1 MSGSPPTRQREVIR
15 LLLVE
20 DDPDVTADIGRMLRS
35 IPGTQFA
42 ISQAVRVEDALRMLR
57 DGRFDVMLLD
67 LSLKEGDGLEK
78 LAHARVAAQSVP
90 IIAITSQ
97 GDDVRANQAL
107 RGGAQD
113 NLVKGEFDARLV
125 AQTVGHAV
133 ERQRMLDELAL
144 AREREHF
151 IATHDPLTGLSNRT
165 AFRDQLARSLAYA
178 ERSDSRVAL
187 LILDVDG
194 FKAIN
199 DSLGHPVGDEL
210 LNVISERLLQ
220 VARKSD
226 MVARVGGDEFLV
238 MLQPFKRDEDP
249 ARVAQ
254 RIIHCI
260 SRPCDLAGSEY
271 RVTASI
277 GVAMFP
283 RDGSDS
289 DLLIRNAGTALHHAK
304 AQGRNRFSYYAEDM
318 NEVVVNA
325 LALENDL
332 RRAIECGSLV
342 LHYQPQVDLDFGH
355 IIGAEALVRWRDAQ
369 RGLIPPA
376 EFISVAEETSLIHPL
391 GACVLRMACE
401 DAARWPSVR
410 GRSDLR
416 VAVNV
421 SSRQLGERAFA
432 ELVTSTLRET
442 GLDPDRL
449 ELEIT
454 ESSVLQE
461 HGVTL
466 ATIQLLRKL
475 GVHVSIDDF
484 GTGYSALSALKR
496 LPVDGLKID
505 RSFVSDLASDPSAAT
520 ITGGLLG
527 IANGLGL
534 TAIAEG
540 VEVVEQMQLLRGQ
553 GCLRMQGYLFAKPI
567 PAEDFAA
574 QLASADPPWEEML
587 QDVHGG

>member
-1 MSGSPPTRQREVIR
+1 MRQREVIQ

-20 DDPDVTADIGRMLRS
+20 GDPDAAADIDRMLRG

-42 ISQAVRVEDALRMLR
+42 ISQANRVEDALRMLR
-57 DGRFDVMLLD
+57 DGRFEVMLLD
-67 LSLKEGDGLEK
+67 LSLEEGNGLETLARAK
-78 LAHARVAAQSVP
+78 LAAQSVP

-97 GDDVRANQAL
+97 GDDAQAIRAL
-107 RGGAQD
+107 RVGALD
-113 NLVKGEFDARLV
+113 YLVKGESDARLV
-125 AQTVGHAV
+125 AQTVRHAV
-133 ERQRMLDELAL
+133 ESQRILNELTL

-151 IATHDPLTGLSNRT
+151 IATHDPLTGLSNRR
-165 AFRDQLARSLAYA
+165 AFREQLARSLAYS
-178 ERSDSRVAL
+178 ERTDSRVAL
-187 LILDVDG
+187 LVLDIDG

-199 DSLGHPVGDEL
+199 DSLGHPVGDQL
-210 LNVISERLLQ
+210 LNLISQRLLQ
-220 VARKSD
+220 AARKSD

-254 RIIHCI
+254 RIIRCI
-260 SRPCDLAGSEY
+260 SRPCKLAGSEY

-283 RDGSDS
+283 RDGSDP
-289 DLLIRNAGTALHHAK
+289 DLLIRNADTAMHHAK
-304 AQGRNRFSYYAEDM
+304 AEGRNRYSYYAEDM
-318 NEVVVNA
+318 NEAVARA
-325 LALENDL
+325 LDLENDL
-332 RRAIECGSLV
+332 RRAIEHGSLV
-342 LHYQPQVDLDFGH
+342 LHYQPQVDVHFGH
-355 IIGAEALVRWRDAQ
+355 IIGAEALVRWRDPR
-369 RGLIPPA
+369 RGLIPPT
-376 EFISVAEETSLIHPL
+376 EFISIAEETGLIHPL

-401 DAARWPSVR
+401 EASRWPSVR
-410 GRSDLR
+410 RGSELR
-416 VAVNV
+416 VGVNV
-421 SSRQLGERAFA
+421 SSRQLRERTFA

-454 ESSVLQE
+454 ESSVLHE
-461 HGVTL
+461 RGVTL
-466 ATIQLLRKL
+466 ATIQHLREL

-484 GTGYSALSALKR
+484 GTGYSALSALKQ

-505 RSFVSDLASDPSAAT
+505 RSFVSDLTSDGSAAT
-520 ITGGLLG
+520 ITSGLIA

-534 TAIAEG
+534 ATIAEG

-553 GCLRMQGYLFAKPI
+553 GCRRMQGYLFAKPI

-574 QLASADPPWEEML
+574 QLASANPPWEEML
-587 QDVHGG
+587 HDVLGS

>member
-1 MSGSPPTRQREVIR
+1 MRQREVIQ

-20 DDPDVTADIGRMLRS
+20 GDPDAAADIDRMLRG

-42 ISQAVRVEDALRMLR
+42 ISQANRVEDALRMLR
-57 DGRFDVMLLD
+57 DGRFEVMLLD
-67 LSLKEGDGLEK
+67 LSLEEGNGLETLARAK
-78 LAHARVAAQSVP
+78 LAAQSVP

-97 GDDVRANQAL
+97 GDDAQAIRAL
-107 RGGAQD
+107 RVGALD
-113 NLVKGEFDARLV
+113 YLVKGESDARLV
-125 AQTVGHAV
+125 AQTVRHAV
-133 ERQRMLDELAL
+133 ESQRILNELTL

-151 IATHDPLTGLSNRT
+151 IATHDPLTGLCNRR
-165 AFRDQLARSLAYA
+165 AFREQLARSLAYS
-178 ERSDSRVAL
+178 ERTDSRVAL
-187 LILDVDG
+187 LVLDIDG

-199 DSLGHPVGDEL
+199 DSLGHPVGDQL
-210 LNVISERLLQ
+210 LNLISQRLLQ
-220 VARKSD
+220 AARKSD

-254 RIIHCI
+254 RIIRCI
-260 SRPCDLAGSEY
+260 SRPCKLAGSEY

-283 RDGSDS
+283 RDGSDP
-289 DLLIRNAGTALHHAK
+289 DLLIRNADTAMHHAK
-304 AQGRNRFSYYAEDM
+304 AEGRNRYSYYAEDM
-318 NEVVVNA
+318 NEAVARA
-325 LALENDL
+325 LDLENDL
-332 RRAIECGSLV
+332 RRAIERGSLV
-342 LHYQPQVDLDFGH
+342 LHYQPQVDVHFGH
-355 IIGAEALVRWRDAQ
+355 IIGAEALVRWRDPR
-369 RGLIPPA
+369 RGLIPPT
-376 EFISVAEETSLIHPL
+376 EFISIAEETGLIHPL

-401 DAARWPSVR
+401 EASRWPSVR
-410 GRSDLR
+410 RGSELR
-416 VAVNV
+416 VGVNV
-421 SSRQLGERAFA
+421 SSRQLRERAFV

-454 ESSVLQE
+454 ESSVLHE
-461 HGVTL
+461 RGVTL
-466 ATIQLLRKL
+466 ATIQHLREL

-484 GTGYSALSALKR
+484 GTGYSALSALKQ

-505 RSFVSDLASDPSAAT
+505 RSFVSDLTSDASAAT
-520 ITGGLLG
+520 ITSGLIA

-534 TAIAEG
+534 ATIAEG

-553 GCLRMQGYLFAKPI
+553 GCRRMQGYLFAKPI

-574 QLASADPPWEEML
+574 QLASANPPWEEML
-587 QDVHGG
+587 HDVLGS

>member
-1 MSGSPPTRQREVIR
+1 MRQREVIQ

-20 DDPDVTADIGRMLRS
+20 GDPDAAADIDRMLRG

-42 ISQAVRVEDALRMLR
+42 ISRAARVENALRMLR
-57 DGRFDVMLLD
+57 DGRFEVMLLD
-67 LSLKEGDGLEK
+67 LSLEEGNGLETLARAK
-78 LAHARVAAQSVP
+78 LAAQSVP

-97 GDDVRANQAL
+97 GDDAQAIRAL
-107 RGGAQD
+107 RVGALD
-113 NLVKGEFDARLV
+113 YLVKGESDARLV
-125 AQTVGHAV
+125 AQTVRHAV
-133 ERQRMLDELAL
+133 ESQRILNELTL

-151 IATHDPLTGLSNRT
+151 IATHDPLTGLCNRR
-165 AFRDQLARSLAYA
+165 AFREQLARSLAYS
-178 ERSDSRVAL
+178 ERTDSRVAL
-187 LILDVDG
+187 LVLDIDG

-199 DSLGHPVGDEL
+199 DSLGHPVGDQL
-210 LNVISERLLQ
+210 LNLISQRLLQ
-220 VARKSD
+220 AARKSD

-254 RIIHCI
+254 RIIHCV
-260 SRPCDLAGSEY
+260 SRPCDLAGSDY

-283 RDGSDS
+283 RDGSDP
-289 DLLIRNAGTALHHAK
+289 DLLIRNADTAMHHAK
-304 AQGRNRFSYYAEDM
+304 AQGRNQYSYYAQDM
-318 NEVVVNA
+318 NEAVASA
-325 LALENDL
+325 LDLENDL
-332 RRAIECGSLV
+332 RRAIERGSLV
-342 LHYQPQVDLDFGH
+342 LHYQPQVDVHFGH
-355 IIGAEALVRWRDAQ
+355 IIGAEALVRWRDPR
-369 RGLIPPA
+369 RGLIPPT
-376 EFISVAEETSLIHPL
+376 EFISIAEETGLIHPL

-401 DAARWPSVR
+401 EASRWPSVR
-410 GRSDLR
+410 RGSELR
-416 VAVNV
+416 VGVNV
-421 SSRQLGERAFA
+421 SSRQLRERAFV

-454 ESSVLQE
+454 ESSVLHE
-461 HGVTL
+461 RGVTL
-466 ATIQLLRKL
+466 ATIQHLREL

-484 GTGYSALSALKR
+484 GTGYSALSALKQ

-505 RSFVSDLASDPSAAT
+505 RSFVSDLTSDASAAT
-520 ITGGLLG
+520 ITSGLIA

-534 TAIAEG
+534 STIAEG

-553 GCLRMQGYLFAKPI
+553 GCRRMQGYLFAKPI

-574 QLASADPPWEEML
+574 QLASANPPWEEML
-587 QDVHGG
+587 HDVLGS